1 MRAELI
7 DTKELAAPVEE
18 MKIQMQQQEAILNE
32 KNSKLTL
39 LQEKLAESEK
49 ECEAVKTE
57 THVLLLKLKN
67 EAIKSE
73 Y

>member
-1 MRAELI
+1 
-7 DTKELAAPVEE
+7 
-18 MKIQMQQQEAILNE
+18 MQQQESALNE

-49 ECEAVKTE
+49 ECEAIKSE

>member
-7 DTKELAAPVEE
+7 AASELAAPVEE
-18 MKIQMQQQEAILNE
+18 MKIQMQQQESALNE

-49 ECEAVKTE
+49 EIEAIKSE